1 MSCLLSEKVRLYAG
15 ADGLRSSVRAW
26 QKVTFLQKIGVRK
39 KTKVKIGFESKICL
53 SFLLP

>member
-26 QKVTFLQKIGVRK
+26 QKVTFLQEIGVRK
-39 KTKVKIGFESKICL
+39 KIKVKIGFESQICL
-53 SFLLP
+53 SFLLS